1 MVEEGRQ
8 RRTYAA
14 RMPLEQRRQQLLD
27 AALALIVR
35 DGYAGVTIEA
45 IAAEA
50 GVTKPVVYKAYA
62 NLTELLTAL
71 LERTHRDSLNQI
83 LATFPTDPD
92 RLKSPQVAAEIARG
106 WAKAVRENPH
116 TWTPALLAGP
126 HTPVEVHAQTEL
138 GRTVIR
144 DALAGFIGGGREL
157 DEATAKRH
165 RWTAHIVLAAAE
177 HFGRMILT
185 DPDAITDDEIGT
197 LFEDMIVGLLHPES

>member
-1 MVEEGRQ
+1 
-8 RRTYAA
+8 
-14 RMPLEQRRQQLLD
+14 MPIEQRRQQLLD
-27 AALALIVR
+27 AALTLIVR

-45 IAAEA
+45 VAAEA
-50 GVTKPVVYKAYA
+50 GVTKPVVYNAYA
-62 NLTELLTAL
+62 NLTDLLTAL
-71 LERTHRDSLNQI
+71 LDRTHHDSLNQI

-92 RLKSPQVAAEIARG
+92 RLKSPHVAAEIARG
-106 WAKAVRENPH
+106 WAKAVREHPH

-126 HTPVEVHAQTEL
+126 HTPAKVHERVEE

-144 DALAGFIGGGREL
+144 DALTGFIAGGRDL
-157 DEATAKRH
+157 DETTARRY

-197 LFEDMIVGLLHPES
+197 LFEDMIRGLVRPEP